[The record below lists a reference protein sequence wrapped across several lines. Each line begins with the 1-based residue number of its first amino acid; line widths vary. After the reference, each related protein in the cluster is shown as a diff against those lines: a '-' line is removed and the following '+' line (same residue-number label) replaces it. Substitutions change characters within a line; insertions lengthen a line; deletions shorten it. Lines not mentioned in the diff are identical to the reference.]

1 MRMKIFFLP
10 LFLLAVGVSAQP
22 KVDEARF
29 ETVPAAGNLSEA
41 VRQAGRGGQPV
52 WVSWT
57 VPVVDGQGYSCCW
70 TRDWKPGSC
79 QLEAKNQNWGSS
91 GKDNQRQDPDLNV
104 LVRVQ
109 NGQVNRVR
117 SLSASCPLN
126 AGGLRFVRLEGVKPE
141 ESVRYLR
148 DLARSDRSSKAEIAE
163 DAVDSLGMHR
173 NATALDA
180 LTDFAASA
188 GYHRDVREQALFW
201 LGSTRGRAGY
211 EVVARVLREDKD
223 DDLREEALFALS
235 ESPVP
240 EAGETLQ
247 QAARAD
253 RSPEIRSEAL
263 FWLAESDHPRAAAT
277 ILEAISKDPDPEVR
291 EEAVFALSE
300 LPKGKGVPLLIKLGR
315 ESKDREVRKQALFWL
330 TESDDPEAV
339 KFLEKMLE
347 E

>member
-1 MRMKIFFLP
+1 MRLRT
-10 LFLLAVGVSAQP
+10 FLLSLLLAAAAHAQETASA
-22 KVDEARF
+22 
-29 ETVPAAGNLSEA
+29 AAGLAEA

-52 WVSWT
+52 WISWT
-57 VPVVDGQGYSCCW
+57 VPAVEGQGYTCCW

-79 QLEAKNQNWGSS
+79 HLEAKHQNWGSS
-91 GKDNQRQDPDLNV
+91 GKDGQRPDPDLDV
-104 LVRVQ
+104 LIRVQ
-109 NGQVNRVR
+109 NGQVGKVR
-117 SLSASCPLN
+117 SLSGSCPVD
-126 AGGLRFVRLEGVKPE
+126 AGGVRLVRLEGVKPE

-148 DLARSDRSSKAEIAE
+148 DLARSDRSSEAKIAE

-180 LTDFAASA
+180 LADFAASA
-188 GYHRDVREQALFW
+188 GYHKDVREQALYW
-201 LGSTRGRAGY
+201 LGSTRGRPGY
-211 EVVARVLREDKD
+211 EVVARVLRDEKD

-240 EAGETLQ
+240 EAGETLV

-253 RSPEIRSEAL
+253 RSSEIRSEAL
-263 FWLAESDHPRAAAT
+263 FWLAESDHPKAAAT
-277 ILEAISKDPDPEVR
+277 ILEAVAKDPDPEVR

-300 LPKGKGVPLLIKLGR
+300 LPGGKGVPLLIQLGR

-330 TESDDPEAV
+330 AESDDPAAM

>member
-1 MRMKIFFLP
+1 MKIGTVL
-10 LFLLAVGVSAQP
+10 LSLLLLAGAAQAQETASA
-22 KVDEARF
+22 
-29 ETVPAAGNLSEA
+29 AAGLAEA
-41 VRQAGRGGQPV
+41 VRQTGRGGQPV
-52 WVSWT
+52 WISWT
-57 VPVVDGQGYSCCW
+57 VPVVDGQGYTCCW

-79 QLEAKNQNWGSS
+79 QLEAKNQSWGSS
-91 GKDNQRQDPDLNV
+91 GKDGRPQDPDLNV

-109 NGQVNRVR
+109 NGQVSKVR
-117 SLSASCPLN
+117 SVSGSCPLN
-126 AGGLRFVRLEGVKPE
+126 AGGVRLVRLEGVKPE

-163 DAVDSLGMHR
+163 DAVDSLGRHR

-180 LTDFAASA
+180 LADFAASA
-188 GYHRDVREQALFW
+188 GYHKDVREQALYW

-211 EVVARVLREDKD
+211 EVVARVLRDEKD

-240 EAGETLQ
+240 EAGETLVN
-247 QAARAD
+247 AARAD
-253 RSPEIRSEAL
+253 RSSEIRSEAL

-277 ILEAISKDPDPEVR
+277 ILEAVAKDPDPEVR

-300 LPKGKGVPLLIKLGR
+300 LPDGKGVPLLIQLGR

-330 TESDDPEAV
+330 AESDDPAAM